1 MKIGFRGACVPSVTL
16 IANEFIDHYMPS
28 ANGEYVKVYLYL
40 LRHQGEEIS
49 TAGIADALELTEG
62 DVRRALQ
69 RWEREGLIGREEN
82 VQGDA
87 ESHGESAGC
96 GWEKHPAVTV
106 EQYSAEEEDKAEE
119 ISVTG
124 LTRDTAER
132 QHRAFGKSGDVALPE
147 RAEQSPQPERQ
158 TEVVTRAETVSKSET
173 GTRAEAMTREAS
185 ASRTSLSPQEESR
198 GYADTVAALPDKSGV
213 DFQKLR
219 KDEEFAGLLY
229 IIQRYLSKIFSQ
241 TDSETVAYLYDVLRM
256 PPDLL
261 VYLAELCAQN
271 QKTSLRYFESIALD
285 WYRRGI
291 RTVEQAK
298 ESGSRYSSEVYAVM
312 KAFGMNGRDPGT
324 EELKLIRKWFGQYGF
339 TKEMVLLA
347 CGRTLMRIQKP
358 SFPYTDKILTE
369 WKNAGIHTTAEA
381 NRLEEQHAARRA
393 RSGGAGKTGAVK
405 SAGTRFS
412 NFEQRDDDIDALAM
426 QLMKQKLGQS

>member
-1 MKIGFRGACVPSVTL
+1 MKIGFRGVCVPPVTL
-16 IANEFIDHYMPS
+16 LANEFIDHYMPS

-69 RWEREGLIGREEN
+69 RWERDGLIGREDSRQET
-82 VQGDA
+82 A
-87 ESHGESAGC
+87 ESQGEIAESDWRAHSAAGT
-96 GWEKHPAVTV
+96 ERYSAAAAEQYTAVT
-106 EQYSAEEEDKAEE
+106 EEETEEE

-124 LTRDTAER
+124 RGRDRSEI
-132 QHRAFGKSGDVALPE
+132 Q
-147 RAEQSPQPERQ
+147 
-158 TEVVTRAETVSKSET
+158 AETVSQTVS
-173 GTRAEAMTREAS
+173 GSQAVL
-185 ASRTSLSPQEESR
+185 SRRKESR
-198 GYADTVAALPDKSGV
+198 ECADTAAEVHLAVLSDKSGV

-219 KDEEFAGLLY
+219 EDEEFAGLLY

-241 TDSETVAYLYDVLRM
+241 TDSETIAYLYDVLRM

-298 ESGSRYSSEVYAVM
+298 ESGSRYTSEVYAVM
-312 KAFGMNGRDPGT
+312 KAFGMSGRDPGT
-324 EELKLIRKWFGQYGF
+324 EELKLIRKWFGPYGF

-347 CGRTLMRIQKP
+347 CGKTLMRIQKP
-358 SFPYTDKILTE
+358 SFPYADKILTE
-369 WKNAGIHTTAEA
+369 WKNAGIHTAEEA
-381 NRLEEQHAARRA
+381 NRLEEQHSARKT

-405 SAGTRFS
+405 PSGTRFS
-412 NFEQRDDDIDALAM
+412 NFEQRNDDIDALAM
-426 QLMKQKLGQS
+426 QLMKQKLGQG